1 MVIKLTTKEVL
12 FESFKELAQE
22 KKLEDISIN
31 NIVENGHISRA
42 TFYRYFKDKFDLM
55 EQYYQL
61 NNLGK
66 YEGQNNIF
74 DIIYVYCVNLHIRQ
88 AKKYY
93 QNDKIPE
100 ELLFAIYY
108 HASGGVAMM
117 KKIIINKEL
126 ELSEEQY
133 TNYYKNCMSMILK
146 KIYV

>member
-1 MVIKLTTKEVL
+1 MFVA
-12 FESFKELAQE
+12 S
-22 KKLEDISIN
+22 
-31 NIVENGHISRA
+31 
-42 TFYRYFKDKFDLM
+42 Y
-55 EQYYQL
+55 
-61 NNLGK
+61 

-74 DIIYVYCVNLHIRQ
+74 NIIYVYCVNLHIRQ

-133 TNYYKNCMSMILK
+133 TNYYKNCMPMILK